1 MKYHKFIA
9 IFLFAALATAGDR
22 ARCADVEPTIQHVVI
37 EPATRDTPRSDTASI
52 ARIAAD
58 RIMVVY
64 HKYESG
70 ERSGHDHGV
79 CRIWSK
85 QSDDW
90 GKTWH
95 EPRLLVDVAEG
106 DMNVQAPA
114 LLRAR
119 NGDVFLAALRAH
131 PGSVSS
137 TMCLFK
143 SADGGNTFAPLDPLW
158 TRSKGQLLQGG
169 TSSLLQLASG
179 RLLLPYHGGSGSQF
193 RQKNSVWCLY
203 SDDHGDSWT
212 RSNAIDLPKR
222 GAIEGSVAQLD
233 DGSLLMSLRTQLGGP
248 HLARSSDEGKTWGEA
263 VFSGLEGGESGTC
276 LRRLPNSKDVVLFF
290 NNSKYDKDHHHY
302 GERTPLTCARSS
314 DRGYTW
320 KIVGNVLSDPDAE
333 YTNLDCFFTPDGDAV
348 LTYMYAKPAWNRDQI
363 HLRAA
368 LIPRAW
374 FDR

>member
-9 IFLFAALATAGDR
+9 VLLFATWAMAGDH
-22 ARCADVEPTIQHVVI
+22 ARCADVEPAIQHVVI

-95 EPRLLVDVAEG
+95 ASRLLVDVAEG

-143 SADGGNTFAPLDPLW
+143 SVDGGNTFAPLDPLW
-158 TRSKGQLLQGG
+158 SRSKGQLLQGG

-314 DRGYTW
+314 DRGHTW